1 MRLKE
6 CKRSPR
12 SWGFLAEARSKIWS
26 VAIWHKCSGLHT
38 PESSRTVMNLGS
50 DPSEPIWSCSPQLN
64 ASSCSSLCTRLAVL
78 LSRSSYSAINY
89 LVNSMVS
96 KLCWR
101 HHWGST
107 GGNSAP
113 FSSRQF
119 NLSLLRWEEG
129 RRVIPG
135 EKISLEVDKSKFSW
149 KLLRT
154 CGVSQLSSFHLP
166 SLCSSPYL
174 QLSRPLFS
182 HTSNCSLNKIQIRSL
197 TPNS

>member
-50 DPSEPIWSCSPQLN
+50 DPSEPIWPCSPQLN

-78 LSRSSYSAINY
+78 LSWSSHSAINY

-96 KLCWR
+96 KFAGGTTEEAQVEIR
-101 HHWGST
+101 HLSQAGSLIWVSWG
-107 GGNSAP
+107 
-113 FSSRQF
+113 
-119 NLSLLRWEEG
+119 G
-129 RRVIPG
+129 RREG
-135 EKISLEVDKSKFSW
+135 ESFLEKKISLEVDKSKFSW

-154 CGVSQLSSFHLP
+154 CAVSQLSSFHLP
-166 SLCSSPYL
+166 SLCSSP
-174 QLSRPLFS
+174 LFS
-182 HTSNCSLNKIQIRSL
+182 YKQLFSK
-197 TPNS
+197 